1 MRKISMPN
9 FLTTYIDPAKFTFG
23 ICEGEKDI
31 NLTRCFVRTQSI
43 NIFINN
49 IQTKNFVIA
58 PKGLGKS
65 GLCSILTDSQN
76 ILLPNKHNYFYMN
89 SIHCE
94 QIVEFCSDIKK
105 LKYNLIS
112 HFYNAII
119 THLLNAYDDGV
130 ASPITRLKEL
140 MSKQLT
146 LESVTAKGSL
156 TIGALIADVT
166 GRWINT
172 DSEIDRTYAEIF
184 EYIEDVLKYK
194 KKRIILCIDNLDDI
208 TKRMDIEQR
217 KQVLCAFY
225 DSIQLIRKWGDSINP
240 VVLPVLFVRD
250 DLFRYIDR
258 RGESDKRSSIAE
270 LSWNQQEITNFIMK
284 RFLAND
290 LLNDIRKEIKMTF
303 LKQGKIKSFFVN
315 RRDLS
320 WIDQLSSKQII
331 ELFNTFFSVKVQNLD
346 LYFWLT
352 QTLCDSNNAFNP
364 RTIIDFFDLLLKYQ
378 YSYFQETGISEMHY
392 ENGQYQIFSE
402 NIVLKAFHHLQ
413 QHKIED
419 CVDLISIDD
428 KDKNQIKKI
437 VEYVIIGLNKSSTLN
452 KLQYERFGFSEKEF
466 YKLIDEMEFY
476 KMIKS
481 HFGKPPYQKYDL
493 SPIMIN
499 YSERFVTNKI

>member
-1 MRKISMPN
+1 MPT

-31 NLTRCFVRTQSI
+31 NLARCFVRTQSI

-65 GLCSILTDSQN
+65 GLCSMLTDCQN
-76 ILLPNKHNYFYMN
+76 ILLPNKQDYFYMN

-94 QIVEFCSDIKK
+94 QTVEFCSDIKK

-112 HFYNAII
+112 HFCNTII
-119 THLLNAYDDGV
+119 THLLNAYDDGI
-130 ASPITRLKEL
+130 ASPITKLKEF

-166 GRWINT
+166 GKWINT
-172 DSEIDRTYAEIF
+172 ESEIDKTYAEIF

-270 LSWNQQEITNFIMK
+270 LSWNLNEITRFTVK

-290 LLNDIRKEIKMTF
+290 LLNDIRKEIKIMF

-315 RRDLS
+315 KRDLS
-320 WIDQLSSKQII
+320 WVDQLSSNQIA
-331 ELFNTFFSVKVQNLD
+331 ELFNVFFSLEIQNVTFYSWFTKALS
-346 LYFWLT
+346 
-352 QTLCDSNNAFNP
+352 DSNNVFNP

-378 YSYFQETGISEMHY
+378 YSDFEEKGKKEIHY

-402 NIVLKAFHHLQ
+402 DIVLKAFHNLQ

-419 CVDLISIDD
+419 CVDLISIGD

-437 VEYVIIGLNKSSTLN
+437 VEYVIIGLNKTSALN
-452 KLQYERFGFSEKEF
+452 KLQYEKFGFSEKEF
-466 YKLIDEMEFY
+466 YTLIDEMEFY

-481 HFGKPPYQKYDL
+481 HSGKPPYQKYDL
-493 SPIMIN
+493 SPMLLN
-499 YSERFVTNKI
+499 YSESLVAGKM